1 MKRITIISLITLMLA
16 ACNSTSPNKQQ
27 QLDKLKSERSKL
39 NTQISQLEKELG
51 SSKGT
56 AQKIIPIAVNVLKP
70 SVFKNYIEVQGK
82 VDAEKDVT
90 VTAEAAA
97 VVKAIYVQTGQQVSA
112 GQTLAQLDDN
122 VVRQQIAQLQNQ
134 LAFAKNI
141 YDRQQNL
148 WNQNI
153 GTKVQLLTAQNNYEN
168 VEKQIQVLESQLS
181 MYRVKAPFS
190 GVVDNVIAKVGQAVS
205 PGVPTFT
212 IVNLTDLKVTGQ
224 IGENYVG
231 KVHTGDKVDIIFP
244 DLQDTLRTRV
254 TYVSKVIDPV
264 SRAFTV
270 DIRLPRSAAYHPNML
285 AVIRV
290 VSYQDDNAITI
301 PISVLQHDATGNY
314 VFISEDNKA
323 KKVPVTINQTYGG
336 YAEILSGLKAGE
348 NLIVAGYDNVNSGDT
363 VQVQ

>member
-1 MKRITIISLITLMLA
+1 MKRMTLISLFVLMLA

-27 QLDKLKSERSKL
+27 QLDRLKSERNKL
-39 NTQISQLEKELG
+39 NAQISQLEKELG
-51 SSKGT
+51 TGKGSS
-56 AQKIIPIAVNVLKP
+56 QKIIPIAVNILEP
-70 SVFKNYIEVQGK
+70 GVFRNYIEVQGK

-97 VVKAIYVQTGQQVSA
+97 VVKAIYVQTGQRVSA

-141 YDRQQNL
+141 YERQQNL
-148 WNQNI
+148 WDQNI
-153 GTKVQLLTAQNNYEN
+153 GTKVQLLTAKNNYEN

-181 MYRVKAPFS
+181 MYRIKAPFN
-190 GVVDNVIAKVGQAVS
+190 GVVDNVIAKLGMAVS
-205 PGVPTFT
+205 PGVPTFAV
-212 IVNLTDLKVTGQ
+212 VNLTDLKVTGQ

-231 KVHTGDKVDIIFP
+231 KVHTGDKVDIVFP
-244 DLQDTLRTRV
+244 DLQDTLHTRI

-270 DIRLPRSAAYHPNML
+270 DIRLPHDAAYHPNML

-290 VSYQDDNAITI
+290 VSYQNNQAITI

-314 VFISEDNKA
+314 VFISHDNKA
-323 KKVPVTINQTYGG
+323 EKVSVSINQTYGG
-336 YAEILSGLKAGE
+336 YAEISGGLKAGE
-348 NLIVAGYDNVNSGDT
+348 QLIIAGYDNVNNGDT

>member
-1 MKRITIISLITLMLA
+1 MKRITIISLVTLMLA

-27 QLDKLKSERSKL
+27 QLDKLRSERSKL
-39 NTQISQLEKELG
+39 NAQISQLEKELG
-51 SSKGT
+51 TSKGGV
-56 AQKIIPIAVNVLKP
+56 QKIIPVAVNVLQP

-82 VDAEKDVT
+82 VDAQKNVT

-97 VVKAIYVQTGQQVSA
+97 VVKAIDVQTGQQVSA

-122 VVRQQIAQLQNQ
+122 VVRQQIAQLQTQ
-134 LAFAKNI
+134 LAFTKNI
-141 YDRQQNL
+141 YDRQENL
-148 WNQNI
+148 WKQNI

-168 VEKQIQVLESQLS
+168 VQKQIQVLESQLS
-181 MYRVKAPFS
+181 MYSIKAPFS
-190 GVVDNVIAKVGQAVS
+190 GVVDNVIARLGQAVS

-244 DLQDTLRTRV
+244 DLQDTLRTTV

-270 DIRLPRSAAYHPNML
+270 DIRLPHSAVYHPNML

-290 VSYQDDNAITI
+290 VSYQDNNAITV
-301 PISVLQHDATGNY
+301 PISVLQHDATGNFVY
-314 VFISEDNKA
+314 ISENNKV
-323 KKVPVTINQTYGG
+323 KKVPVTVNQTYGG
-336 YAEILSGLKAGE
+336 YAEITSGLKAGE
-348 NLIVAGYDNVNSGDT
+348 QLIVAGYDNVNSGDT